1 MELKKLLGLYS
12 LNWNQIKQT
21 WNFNRFFVLLNRRLR
36 VSDAGLTQILGERRG
51 STEWALSSRVYRPW
65 HRSSQR
71 WGTEFS
77 PDVLVVA
84 QHGRFGNMIR
94 QVSLAIA
101 TAEKLGIRE
110 VLVKSLPEFPKGTWV
125 LDNGVSL
132 THDSLL
138 RPRMIARPSL
148 ALGGDFFVK
157 PRLPVEVDGVDFD
170 VIGRSLSEIVGLQSR
185 GGAGED
191 SLVIHFRSG
200 DAFSGSPHGA
210 LGQPPLSFYEKVI
223 AHEKPKAIVLVYE
236 DQANPVIARVQSFIE
251 SLGIPYSV
259 SSGGFRDDLEVLV
272 GAKNLVTAQGTLA
285 EAVLLLSS
293 SIERWISFGKN
304 PRLYFRRRAL
314 ASTVSVFD
322 PSEQYSHAIL
332 RGNWR
337 NSPEQQQ
344 LMMEFGAE
352 KLELQ
357 EWRHSGDH
365 LPS

>member
-1 MELKKLLGLYS
+1 M
-12 LNWNQIKQT
+12 
-21 WNFNRFFVLLNRRLR
+21 
-36 VSDAGLTQILGERRG
+36 
-51 STEWALSSRVYRPW
+51 
-65 HRSSQR
+65 
-71 WGTEFS
+71 
-77 PDVLVVA
+77 
-84 QHGRFGNMIR
+84 
-94 QVSLAIA
+94 
-101 TAEKLGIRE
+101 GIRE

-157 PRLPVEVDGVDFD
+157 PQLPVPVDDVHFD
-170 VIGRSLSEIVGLQSR
+170 VIGRSLADIVGLPKRVGVSK
-185 GGAGED
+185 D
-191 SLVIHFRSG
+191 CLVIHFRNG

-210 LGQPPLSFYEKVI
+210 LGQPPLSFYQKVI
-223 AHEKPKAIVLVYE
+223 SHEKPKEIILVYE
-236 DQANPVIARVQSFIE
+236 NQANPVIGKVHSFIK

-272 GAKNLVTAQGTLA
+272 GARNLVTARGTLA
-285 EAVLLLSS
+285 EAVLLLSP
-293 SIERWISFGKN
+293 SIQRWISFGKN

-322 PSEQYSHAIL
+322 PSEEYSQAIL
-332 RGNWR
+332 KGNWR
-337 NSPEQQQ
+337 NSPEQQE
-344 LMMEFGAE
+344 LMMKFVAE

-357 EWRHSGDH
+357 EWRHGGVG